1 MSPQQRD
8 CLYVDDVVECLLLAA
23 VSPDAPG
30 EVFNVG
36 NEERLSV
43 REITEAIVAAAGSG
57 TIESSPWA
65 RRSRRDRLR
74 PVVAPAAT
82 VGESSTARH
91 TPPKERAVWRV
102 VFGIMMASLELE
114 CWALVRDL
122 PYPEVDEPVFVRPA
136 VAS

>member
-1 MSPQQRD
+1 MALSHDRVLPVAPR
-8 CLYVDDVVECLLLAA
+8 VV
-23 VSPDAPG
+23 S
-30 EVFNVG
+30 
-36 NEERLSV
+36 LS
-43 REITEAIVAAAGSG
+43 
-57 TIESSPWA
+57 
-65 RRSRRDRLR
+65 RS
-74 PVVAPAAT
+74 VVAPAAT

-91 TPPKERAVWRV
+91 TPPKERAVWRA

>member
-1 MSPQQRD
+1 
-8 CLYVDDVVECLLLAA
+8 
-23 VSPDAPG
+23 
-30 EVFNVG
+30 VG
-36 NEERLSV
+36 PKIATRS
-43 REITEAIVAAAGSG
+43 TSAG
-57 TIESSPWA
+57 
-65 RRSRRDRLR
+65 RRASR
-74 PVVAPAAT
+74 T
-82 VGESSTARH
+82 VGESFTARH